1 MILIFYSMCTKA
13 VISSQHVEIPCC
25 KLTKTCNLAGAQL
38 NPDFYSGYPDDVAR
52 FPQISLVILM
62 KG

>member
-1 MILIFYSMCTKA
+1 MCTKA